1 MKIII
6 AHVSAGAGHRKA
18 AEALYH
24 YLKKN
29 KPEIEI
35 RIIDVLEGSNFLFRF
50 FYTKGYFFL
59 VNYCLG
65 LWAFA
70 FWATQLKIFSGFN
83 KSLGLSIGKL
93 NTGHFLKLLVKE
105 NPDFVISTHF
115 LPSEIT
121 AYLKGKRKIT
131 SNLITVIT
139 DFGVHPFWLSRGTD
153 IYAVASGFTA
163 EQLKGMGVDPKRIM
177 VFGIPVDQKF
187 SAVGYDRWSLRHKLG
202 LAQEKFTVL
211 LITGSFGIGPIEE
224 ISEALH
230 NDCQVIAVCASN
242 KRLYARLQKRD
253 IPGVKVYGFVNNV
266 EELMA
271 VSDIIITKPGGMTV
285 SEVLAMELAP
295 IFISAIPGQEEFN
308 IQAMASYGIGRQA
321 RDIAEIR
328 RIVLDYKN
336 DPQKLKQVKEK
347 IKAVKKPLA
356 AQELINAICTG
367 GFRPA
372 D

>member
-1 MKIII
+1 MKILI
-6 AHVSAGAGHRKA
+6 AYVSAGAGHRKA
-18 AEALYH
+18 AEAVYY
-24 YLKKN
+24 YLQKN
-29 KPEIEI
+29 KPEIDI
-35 RIIDVLEGSNFLFRF
+35 RIIDVLEGSNFFFRF

-59 VNYCLG
+59 VNYALG

-70 FWATQLKIFSGFN
+70 FWLTRLKIFSGLD
-83 KSLGLSIGKL
+83 KTLTIWIDKVC
-93 NTGHFLKLLVKE
+93 TGNFFKLLARE

-121 AYLKGKRKIT
+121 AYLKQKGKIT

-139 DFGVHPFWLSRGTD
+139 DFGVHPFWISPGTD

-163 EQLKGMGVDPKRIM
+163 EQLKGMGVDHRRIM
-177 VFGIPVDQKF
+177 VFGIPVDQRF
-187 SAVGYDRWSLRHKLG
+187 SAGYDRWSLRHKLG
-202 LAQEKFTVL
+202 LPQEKFTVL
-211 LITGSFGIGPIEE
+211 LITGSFGLGPIEDICE
-224 ISEALH
+224 MLH
-230 NDCQVIAVCASN
+230 KDCQVIAVCASN
-242 KRLYARLQKRD
+242 KRLYARMQKRA

-271 VSDIIITKPGGMTV
+271 VSDVIITKPGGMTV
-285 SEVLAMELAP
+285 SEVLAMELPP

-308 IQAMASYGIGRQA
+308 IQAMASYGIGHQAKDICDIPAIVKAYKSDPRALAEVKARIRQ
-321 RDIAEIR
+321 I
-328 RIVLDYKN
+328 
-336 DPQKLKQVKEK
+336 
-347 IKAVKKPLA
+347 KKPLA